1 MTTPLIIIIFEHL
14 FHNFVQYR
22 KRKFR
27 LFLYGKFSEVKLNVH
42 SLRDENSV
50 EFQMSTLWPINFH
63 FRLYYMKLKHCKC
76 FGCQNEQVLCSAKHS
91 CPGKLRT
98 ETVCID
104 VLKYLNPYA
113 IKYSH
118 YINIRLSHN

>member
-1 MTTPLIIIIFEHL
+1 MTTPLIIIFEHL

-42 SLRDENSV
+42 SMRDKNSV
-50 EFQMSTLWPINFH
+50 EFQMSTLRPINFY
-63 FRLYYMKLKHCKC
+63 FRLYYMKLKHVNTSVARISK
-76 FGCQNEQVLCSAKHS
+76 FYAQQNIHAPENYEAKP
-91 CPGKLRT
+91 C
-98 ETVCID
+98 CID
-104 VLKYLNPYA
+104 VVKYLNPYA

-118 YINIRLSHN
+118 YINIRLVDN